1 MRHTEIYACGE
12 GVTVALKS
20 MLPSMKQESPAL
32 AKENVKR
39 KNVIPWSH
47 LCQNIPSPY
56 SL

>member
-1 MRHTEIYACGE
+1 M
-12 GVTVALKS
+12 TVALKS